1 MGLFEEA
8 RAAALADGPD
18 LRIEQALAIVDAYGD
33 TLQRVKRD
41 PVGDINDLPFPKET
55 IKWAMLVLIGVL
67 REPAQREA
75 LKAAYVSLAE
85 WQDRAGLESEVF
97 DSTRLRRKIDQLAL
111 AREFAA
117 RSTPQDRFMAASREE
132 QVALISELRA
142 RGFW

>member
-1 MGLFEEA
+1 MGVFDEA
-8 RAAALADGPD
+8 RAAAQAHGPD

-33 TLQRVKRD
+33 ALQRVKRD
-41 PVGDINDLPFPKET
+41 PVGDIGELPFPKET
-55 IKWAMLVLIGVL
+55 IKWAMLVLIGTL
-67 REPAQREA
+67 REPAQRES

-117 RSTPQDRFMAASREE
+117 RSTPEARFTAAARAE
-132 QVALISELRA
+132 QAALIGELRA